1 MSTTK
6 ITVTSILP
14 VFQAE
19 TVNHKALRR
28 TMARMNTVGRRNARP
43 VTSKAMKSVLAK
55 KRPDTRTKAV
65 LDFVAG

>member
-1 MSTTK
+1 MSTK

-19 TVNHKALRR
+19 QVNPKAVRR
-28 TMARMNTVGRRNARP
+28 TMARMNTVGRRNARS
-43 VTSKAMKSVLAK
+43 VTSKDMKGVLAK

-65 LDFVAG
+65 LDFVGC

>member
-1 MSTTK
+1 MSTK
-6 ITVTSILP
+6 MTVTSILP

-19 TVNHKALRR
+19 TVNPKALRR
-28 TMARMNTVGRRNARP
+28 VMARMNTVGRRNARS
-43 VTSKAMKSVLAK
+43 VTARDMKGVFAK